1 MTWWQKQLA
10 RAQKSM
16 RQHHVFFLIVFKGC
30 YLNIKRP
37 WIEISRI
44 RRQSQNF
51 IIYFILPKRPFWWTF
66 FKNRIKKFHRALLS
80 PENPIVQTTPR
91 RPPTTLTS
99 FPYYRLKNSNVSS
112 HYEIETHENP
122 VKFFMINSHVLM
134 VNFHGFFTEK
144 HMNMNMA
151 WKSHEISHGISRG
164 FAVRGDSAAK
174 SHSTGTAAPRPNLT
188 RLVHYTASYAG

>member
-1 MTWWQKQLA
+1 MF
-10 RAQKSM
+10 
-16 RQHHVFFLIVFKGC
+16 FFLIVFKGC

-134 VNFHGFFTEK
+134 VNFHGFSRKNT
-144 HMNMNMA
+144 
-151 WKSHEISHGISRG
+151 WTWLWHENLMK
-164 FAVRGDSAAK
+164 FLMVFLAA
-174 SHSTGTAAPRPNLT
+174 SPFVATPLPNLT
-188 RLVHYTASYAG
+188 RLVQWLRGQISLD